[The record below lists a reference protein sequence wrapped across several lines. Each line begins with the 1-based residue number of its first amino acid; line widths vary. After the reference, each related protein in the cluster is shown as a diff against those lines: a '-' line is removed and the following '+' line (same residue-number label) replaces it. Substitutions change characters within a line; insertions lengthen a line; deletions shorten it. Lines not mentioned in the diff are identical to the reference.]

1 MENRGDIAM
10 DVYDSVS
17 EKLGCDL
24 IEFIRKTHEKN
35 LDPNIVW
42 TEDDREKENPF
53 AMLTKEELETVN
65 EYAMLLHDEY
75 FGPLE

>member
-1 MENRGDIAM
+1 M

-42 TEDDREKENPF
+42 TEDDREKVNPF
-53 AMLTKEELETVN
+53 AKLTEEELETVR

-75 FGPLE
+75 FGRVNE

>member
-1 MENRGDIAM
+1 M

-35 LDPNIVW
+35 LDPNLVW
-42 TEDDREKENPF
+42 YEDDREEENPF

>member
-1 MENRGDIAM
+1 M

-42 TEDDREKENPF
+42 TEDDRDEENPF

-75 FGPLE
+75 FGSSN

>member
-1 MENRGDIAM
+1 MLIVTLRLLIWEME
-10 DVYDSVS
+10 S
-17 EKLGCDL
+17 
-24 IEFIRKTHEKN
+24 IRKTHEKN

-53 AMLTKEELETVN
+53 AKLTKEELETVN

-75 FGPLE
+75 CGTLKS

>member
-1 MENRGDIAM
+1 ME
-10 DVYDSVS
+10 S
-17 EKLGCDL
+17 
-24 IEFIRKTHEKN
+24 IRKTHEKN

-53 AMLTKEELETVN
+53 AKLTKEELETVN

-75 FGPLE
+75 CGTLKS

>member
-1 MENRGDIAM
+1 MA
-10 DVYDSVS
+10 
-17 EKLGCDL
+17 
-24 IEFIRKTHEKN
+24 
-35 LDPNIVW
+35 PNIVW

>member
-1 MENRGDIAM
+1 MQNRGDIAM

-17 EKLGCDL
+17 KILGCDL

-53 AMLTKEELETVN
+53 AILTKEELETVN
-65 EYAMLLHDEY
+65 KYAMLLHDEY

>member
-1 MENRGDIAM
+1 M

-35 LDPNIVW
+35 LDSNIVW
-42 TEDDREKENPF
+42 TEDDREKVNPF
-53 AMLTKEELETVN
+53 AKLTEEELETVR

-75 FGPLE
+75 FGRVNE